1 MIVQDRRFEALLHRP
16 LELGGVQKQVFTRL
30 LHFWRLYHNIS
41 FSRYEPLN
49 AELAVRLMTGGPVSR
64 LFQAINETLPYIAN
78 FADHL
83 AGQEVYDDD
92 EELWMSA
99 SGQDAF
105 SGHGVVDGAV
115 KPKMDSFC
123 EEIDNTF
130 EGVRDGII
138 EGSRESIS
146 VVQSTKMW
154 CEEISASVLRLHQS
168 RREKSKWSIITEGS
182 ETQKKALKV
191 IWGASLLAFNYF
203 DLDYFEEIWQL
214 ENREVDKAK
223 RTRNLLFSFRG
234 KCLRATS
241 EMQQARV
248 SDKVVLVQDL
258 LRAFDL
264 LIQENA
270 YGEVRAR
277 DRYAVQKHREALE
290 QWKEGDWHD
299 ENIISEIT
307 EDIRT
312 FFAQLSGLNR
322 RRCLV
327 LADEETLKECI
338 NSLQTYR
345 EEQRS
350 GPCDERL
357 LDGLKQLVWRDE
369 NLQEYITG
377 LDEEESKVDFS
388 EIIEAI
394 YTCLMKMEF
403 G

>member
-16 LELGGVQKQVFTRL
+16 LELGGAQKQVFSRL

-83 AGQEVYDDD
+83 AGLEVYDDD
-92 EELWMSA
+92 EELWMST

-105 SGHGVVDGAV
+105 SGHGVVDGSV

-123 EEIDNTF
+123 EEIDNIC
-130 EGVRDGII
+130 EGLQAATGDGEN
-138 EGSRESIS
+138 EGIS
-146 VVQSTKMW
+146 VSQNAKMW

-191 IWGASLLAFNYF
+191 IWGASLLALNYF
-203 DLDYFEEIWQL
+203 DLDYFEEVWLL

-223 RTRNLLFSFRG
+223 RIRHLLFSFRR

-248 SDKVVLVQDL
+248 SDKVVLVQEL
-258 LRAFDL
+258 LRAFDSL
-264 LIQENA
+264 TLESI
-270 YGEVRAR
+270 YTEVRAR

-299 ENIISEIT
+299 ENQISHITEEIT
-307 EDIRT
+307 E
-312 FFAQLSGLNR
+312 FFGQLSGLNR
-322 RRCLV
+322 RRSLV
-327 LADEETLKECI
+327 LADQKTLQACI
-338 NSLQTYR
+338 SSLQVYR
-345 EEQRS
+345 GGQRA
-350 GPCDERL
+350 GPCDQKL
-357 LDGLKQLVWRDE
+357 LNGLKELVWRDE
-369 NLQEYITG
+369 KLQEFIAG
-377 LDEEESKVDFS
+377 LEEEDSKVDFS
-388 EIIEAI
+388 EKIDAC
-394 YTCLMKMEF
+394 YTCLTQMEL